1 MKLTWILAALLFI
14 AFAIILNLVGPLKG
28 STSTD
33 FPDNLQPDQ
42 NPLPECPDSP
52 NCVRITV
59 ELDIEPNVLF
69 DILPRV
75 LEEMNAEEFEQDS
88 QSLQT
93 SAVFRIPLFG
103 FRDDV
108 SILIKAKNSNQS
120 LLHLSS
126 RSRDG
131 HGDLGVN
138 RRRVKTFMSTLNK
151 HLN

>member
-1 MKLTWILAALLFI
+1 MKLTWIVAALLFI
-14 AFAIILNLVGPLKG
+14 AFVIVLNLVGPLKG
-28 STSTD
+28 STPSD
-33 FPDNLQPDQ
+33 FPDDLQPDQ
-42 NPLPECPDSP
+42 NPLPECPGSP
-52 NCVRITV
+52 NCVRITKELAV
-59 ELDIEPNVLF
+59 EPGVLF

-75 LEEMNAEEFEQDS
+75 LKGMNAEEIDRDS

-93 SAVFRIPLFG
+93 NAVFRIPVFG

-108 SILIKAKNSNQS
+108 SILIEAENSTKS

-126 RSRDG
+126 RSRTG